1 MHKPNVSEIEIAPEH
16 ARNNFPRI
24 ARQGIVTPML
34 IVRNQNPKETRWRN
48 VPDAQEWEVW

>member
-48 VPDAQEWEVW
+48 VPDAQE